1 LTRLFFHQELLL
13 SRLSPPPGA
22 PPLLPSDF
30 TLLLR
35 LSDSS
40 VLLPLDRTVAASNL
54 TSTGGIG
61 VGGSAGREIELV
73 PKNRVGGVG
82 IGLGVGAAGG
92 GRRKKE
98 RDEGGASWL
107 PSSLPLP
114 PLTIRSLAD
123 LFRTTSA
130 QSSPDQQH
138 NNHRTDSRQQQAAGL
153 APYQHYNVFRKL
165 PLTLGGRHPR
175 TIAIDGD

>member
-1 LTRLFFHQELLL
+1 M
-13 SRLSPPPGA
+13 
-22 PPLLPSDF
+22 
-30 TLLLR
+30 
-35 LSDSS
+35 
-40 VLLPLDRTVAASNL
+40 
-54 TSTGGIG
+54 
-61 VGGSAGREIELV
+61 

-98 RDEGGASWL
+98 RDEDGAFPL
-107 PSSLPLP
+107 SLLDVTCSLRPL
-114 PLTIRSLAD
+114 SAE
-123 LFRTTSA
+123 LFRTSTH
-130 QSSPDQQH
+130 QSSPDH
-138 NNHRTDSRQQQAAGL
+138 GRTGNRSESRQQRDRQAASEL